1 MSIRRA
7 IVHTAALSGLCCAA
21 PLPAFAQDASA
32 SADASAG
39 AQAPAPFNEGDI
51 IVTARRREE
60 TAQNTPVPI
69 TVLNDTLL
77 DRYAVKGIANIA
89 SLTPGL
95 ITGESSGSIGGSIS
109 LRGIGSGESQPFIDQ
124 VVSINVDGVQI
135 STAQLL
141 RAAQLDLK
149 QIEVL
154 RGPQALFFGKN
165 SPGGVISLTSQDP
178 GDRLE
183 VIARAGY
190 EFKADEKYGE
200 LVVSTPLTDSLGL
213 RLAGRYSAMDGYIK
227 IKQLQPGQLPA
238 GVDPY
243 DLKAFPK
250 QKELFLRG
258 TLAFDPSDRLNVS
271 LKGTFTRTHIIGGPS
286 FFTDV
291 TYCPYGTPQETPPLN
306 DCRNDGKIYTSLLP
320 AAYPG
325 ISQFNLK
332 DRHGARYNK
341 QALFAG
347 TVNYRLSDDLNLTS
361 VTGYYWVGEKLM
373 SNGSYQV
380 TPNYAFAVKFNT
392 HQLTEELRLASSFKS
407 PLNFLVGGFYEN
419 RKLFTGTQLGVPSL
433 LINLY
438 DIETTHQRQISYSGF
453 GQLLYDVT
461 PQIQITAG
469 GRYTHEIKKLLDY
482 TVYQPAS
489 VYPNSPID
497 VTLQPTYPGSP
508 DPRLTFNNFSPEGTV
523 TYKPMP
529 DLMVFASYKRGF
541 KSGGFDAGYTAGAI
555 LSPARQAQGQTFRP
569 EKVKGFEGGLKSELL
584 DRQLIFNLTG
594 YYYDYDDLQVAVF
607 DTQIHAFKTQNA
619 AKARI
624 KGLEL
629 QTSFNPRAITG
640 LNLHVS
646 AALNDA
652 KFRDYL
658 GDCYAGQTRF
668 AGCDQVLNTV
678 GSAASLA
685 FNPATGLMEPR
696 FTSQD
701 LSGTRLRKAPRFTA
715 TFGGY
720 YEFAL
725 GSTLMA
731 SLSADAAYSD
741 GYITSTNYNP
751 DSFQPKFAT
760 IDATARLFTADKR
773 WELAVIGRNLTDKR
787 ALINAN
793 DRNATGGGKG
803 GFVTCS
809 SLAQTQ
815 CDRLPDITATPILPA
830 LGGGAAQLALLRT
843 RSLDT
848 GEMKRMA
855 RSLLEASAV
864 HDGNAFAALLHP
876 QATYFT
882 LGKPHLWRHCGE
894 KSRKAIVA
902 YISSPSIFP
911 GGVRVSF
918 GAVTAEDDR
927 VAIEAATEG
936 TLPDGRVYTNRY
948 HYLMIFRDGLI
959 WRVNEYLDT
968 QAAAE
973 FFP

>member
-1 MSIRRA
+1 MRITA
-7 IVHTAALSGLCCAA
+7 IVLVGS
-21 PLPAFAQDASA
+21 AFAGLAGVSVTPARAQDTS
-32 SADASAG
+32 
-39 AQAPAPFNEGDI
+39 APAPAPAPAPVQAQTPFNEGDI
-51 IVTARRREE
+51 IVTARRRQE
-60 TAQNTPVPI
+60 TAQQTPVPI

-77 DRYAVKGIANIA
+77 ERYAITGIANIA

-200 LVVSTPLTDSLGL
+200 LIVSTPITDSLGL
-213 RLAGRYSAMDGYIK
+213 RLAGRYSAMDGYIR
-227 IKQLQPGQLPA
+227 IKDLPA
-238 GVDPY
+238 SAYPVGVEPY
-243 DLKAFPK
+243 DLDAFPR

-258 TLAFDPSDRLNVS
+258 TLAYEPSDRLRVN

-286 FFTDV
+286 YFTDV
-291 TYCPYGTPQETPPLN
+291 TYCPYGTPQETPALN
-306 DCRNDGKIYTSLLP
+306 DCRNDGTIYTSLLP

-332 DRHGARYNK
+332 DRHGARFNK

-347 TVNYRLSDDLNLTS
+347 TAEYQLADDLSLTS
-361 VTGYYWVGEKLM
+361 VSGYYWVGERLM

-392 HQLTEELRLASSFKS
+392 HQFTEELRLASSFKS

-419 RKLFTGTQLGVPSL
+419 RTLFTGTQLGVPSL

-453 GQLLYDVT
+453 GQLLFDVT
-461 PQIQITAG
+461 PQLQITAG

-497 VTLQPTYPGSP
+497 VTQQATYPGSP
-508 DPRLTFNNFSPEGTV
+508 DPRLTFNNFSPEATV
-523 TYKPMP
+523 TYRPTS
-529 DLMVFASYKRGF
+529 DLMVFVSYKKGF

-555 LSPARQAQGQTFRP
+555 LSPARQAQGQTFQP
-569 EKVKGFEGGLKSELL
+569 EKVSGFEGGFKSEFL

-594 YYYDYDDLQVAVF
+594 YWYNYDNLQVAVF

-629 QTSFNPRAITG
+629 QTSFNPRSLPG
-640 LNLHVS
+640 FNLHAS

-658 GDCYAGQTRF
+658 GDCYAGQTQSL
-668 AGCDQVLNTV
+668 GCNLVLND
-678 GSAASLA
+678 L
-685 FNPATGLMEPR
+685 TGR
-696 FTSQD
+696 YTSQD
-701 LSGTRLRKAPRFTA
+701 LAGTRLRKAPKVTA

-720 YEFAL
+720 YEVPVTAGVMF
-725 GSTLMA
+725 
-731 SLSADAAYSD
+731 SLSSDVEYSD

-751 DSFQPKFAT
+751 DTFQKSFAK
-760 IDATARLFTADKR
+760 IDASARIFTEDKR
-773 WELAVIGRNLTDKR
+773 WEFAVIGRNLTNKR
-787 ALINAN
+787 TLINAN
-793 DRNATGGGKG
+793 DRNSTGGGKG
-803 GFVTCS
+803 GTVSCTT
-809 SLAQTQ
+809 LAQTG
-815 CDRLPDITATPILPA
+815 CDRLPDITATP
-830 LGGGAAQLALLRT
+830 
-843 RSLDT
+843 
-848 GEMKRMA
+848 
-855 RSLLEASAV
+855 
-864 HDGNAFAALLHP
+864 
-876 QATYFT
+876 
-882 LGKPHLWRHCGE
+882 
-894 KSRKAIVA
+894 
-902 YISSPSIFP
+902 
-911 GGVRVSF
+911 
-918 GAVTAEDDR
+918 
-927 VAIEAATEG
+927 
-936 TLPDGRVYTNRY
+936 TLPRTVALQLTW
-948 HYLMIFRDGLI
+948 HY
-959 WRVNEYLDT
+959 
-968 QAAAE
+968 
-973 FFP
+973 